1 MSKAFPRSEDEFED
15 PVDAYRMPLMEHLR
29 ELRRRMVVALIATT
43 IGFCISF
50 VFVNEI
56 WTFLMAPMAGV
67 LEASNKDAG
76 MITTEPLEGFLTLL
90 KVAGVAGVGIASPV
104 IFWEMWRFIAPGL
117 YQNERRVVLPLVVSS
132 TVLFAAGAAFCY
144 YVIFVV
150 AFPFFIN
157 ITGEEIAALIKIDSY
172 LSFVTRMILAFGVC
186 FQLPVGVF
194 FLARMG
200 LVDHRDL
207 MNFFRYAVVAIFIV
221 ASVLTP
227 PDIVSQ
233 VLMAGPLIFLYG
245 VGIVVA
251 RVFSTKQR
259 VVSSAE

>member
-1 MSKAFPRSEDEFED
+1 MSTAFPRSDQEFKD
-15 PVDAYRMPLMEHLR
+15 PVDEYRMPLMEHLR
-29 ELRRRMVVALIATT
+29 ELRRRLVVALIAAT
-43 IGFCISF
+43 IGFCICF
-50 VFVNEI
+50 FFVNEI
-56 WTFLMAPMAGV
+56 WAFLMAPMAGV

-90 KVAGVAGVGIASPV
+90 KVAGVAGIGLASPV
-104 IFWEMWRFIAPGL
+104 IFWELWQFVAPGL
-117 YQNERRVVLPLVVSS
+117 YQNEKRVVLPLVVSS

-172 LSFVTRMILAFGVC
+172 LTFVTRMILAFGVC
-186 FQLPVGVF
+186 FQLPVIVF

-200 LVDHRDL
+200 LVDHKDL
-207 MNFFRYAVVAIFIV
+207 LNFFRYAMVGIFVVASI
-221 ASVLTP
+221 LTP

-245 VGIVVA
+245 VGIIVA

-259 VVSSAE
+259 VEESAA